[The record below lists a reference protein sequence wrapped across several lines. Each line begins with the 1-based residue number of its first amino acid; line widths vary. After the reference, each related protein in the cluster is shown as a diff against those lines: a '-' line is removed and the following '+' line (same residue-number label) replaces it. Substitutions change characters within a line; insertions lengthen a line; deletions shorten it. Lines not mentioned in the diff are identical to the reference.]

1 MDHFAPQQIALRLA
15 VAALVGMLIGFERES
30 SHKGVGI
37 RTFSLVSLL
46 GTITALIGQ
55 SFVLEA
61 IALVAILTLGTSLRQ
76 GERGQ
81 LGLTTSIALVST
93 IVLGALIGF
102 GHTFTPIAAAIIITM
117 LLSLSEQFQRITD
130 GVSAAELRSAVLL
143 GLIGFV
149 IYPALPDHAIDRYS
163 LVNPQEAWVTVIV
176 VASIG
181 FLNYVLLRVYA
192 RRGLYYAAVLGGLV
206 NSTAAI
212 AEVARWVRMELSD
225 PVALGTTLSMLTV
238 VAMFVRNFAI
248 VAIFSHRTAKLVALP
263 LLLMGAASIL
273 SVYLER
279 QRGERTPGKLEL
291 DSPVSLPKVLRF
303 AALFLAIQIS
313 GTLAQR
319 YLGSFGFILVA
330 LLGGMFSSAST
341 AAAAAHLA
349 AHGELTPQLAGMGVV
364 LSSIASALVNIPVLQ
379 RETRNRA
386 LTVRLTA
393 ITLGV
398 AAMGIAVSI
407 LELRFKVHF

>member
-1 MDHFAPQQIALRLA
+1 
-15 VAALVGMLIGFERES
+15 
-30 SHKGVGI
+30 
-37 RTFSLVSLL
+37 
-46 GTITALIGQ
+46 
-55 SFVLEA
+55 
-61 IALVAILTLGTSLRQ
+61 
-76 GERGQ
+76 
-81 LGLTTSIALVST
+81 
-93 IVLGALIGF
+93 
-102 GHTFTPIAAAIIITM
+102 
-117 LLSLSEQFQRITD
+117 
-130 GVSAAELRSAVLL
+130 
-143 GLIGFV
+143 
-149 IYPALPDHAIDRYS
+149 
-163 LVNPQEAWVTVIV
+163 
-176 VASIG
+176 
-181 FLNYVLLRVYA
+181 
-192 RRGLYYAAVLGGLV
+192 V

-398 AAMGIAVSI
+398 AAVGIAVSI